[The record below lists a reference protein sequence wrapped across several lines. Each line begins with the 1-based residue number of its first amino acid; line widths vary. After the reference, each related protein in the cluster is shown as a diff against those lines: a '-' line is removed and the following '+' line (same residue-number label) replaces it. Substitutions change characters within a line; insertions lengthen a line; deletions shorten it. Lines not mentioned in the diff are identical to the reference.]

1 MNKIDY
7 LFETSWEICNKVG
20 GIHTVLSTKAFTTVE
35 HFHNNYIC
43 IGPDVS
49 KESGGNDEF
58 IEDNALYKNWHEQ
71 AQKEGLRI
79 RIGRWNISGQ
89 PIVIL
94 VDFTPYFEKKNEI
107 FTNLWLR
114 YKLDSISGS
123 WDYIEPALFG
133 YAAGKVIESFY
144 QFHCTAADRIVAHFH
159 EWMTGTGILYLES
172 HTPQIATVFTT
183 HATAL
188 GRCIAGNGMP
198 LYGNMA
204 QYNPVESAQRFGI
217 RSKFSLE
224 SLSAQTADAY
234 STVSDITNRECAAFF
249 GKPADV
255 VTINGFENNFVP
267 QGKSYDEKR
276 QAARQ
281 KLIGV
286 ASALL
291 QQPIANDALLVI
303 NSGRYEFHNKGID
316 LFIQALAEL
325 RTQDDDREVVAF
337 IAVPAGTSGIREELV
352 QKLQRGDTFSDGS
365 QARLRDYATHP
376 LMEPAHDPIIRKLN
390 ELNIDNAPDSK
401 IKVVFVPVYLNGH
414 DGIFNLSYYDL
425 LIGFDLSVFPS
436 YYEPW
441 GYTPLESVAF
451 GIPTITTSL
460 AGFGIWA
467 RDNFGQQHSAFVI
480 ERTDDNDQEVSQN
493 IAQGIAH
500 ILRCNEQ
507 ERQQLSD
514 KACEIAQQALWKNLY
529 TNYLKLY
536 DMATQKSDQR
546 YEQYRDKTASISLFT
561 DKKKADEPKWTKYNI
576 KSNLPDNLKK
586 LNELAYNL
594 WWSWNYEARELF
606 IEIASE
612 EKWHE
617 YNENP
622 VHILQILPLERLNQ
636 FSNDPIFVEK
646 LDKIYNAF
654 RTYMDVKRPD
664 TDKIAYFSM
673 EFGISNELKIF
684 SGGLGMLAGDYL
696 KEASDCNVN
705 MIGIGL
711 LYRYGYFTQ
720 QISHFGDQI
729 NLYPAQSFSK
739 LPLFPLKDENGN
751 WKTISIALPGRKM
764 YARIWRVNV
773 GRIPLFLMDTDF
785 DDNQPCDRNVTH
797 TLYGGDIENRLK
809 QEILLGIGGV
819 RMLQLMQEKP
829 DLYHLN
835 EGHAAF
841 LTLERLRAIME
852 ERHVP
857 FLTAYELVRASSLY
871 TTHTPVAAGHDAFS
885 EDLMRTYFSTYPSYV
900 GISWQAFMGLGR
912 KNMEA
917 TGDKFSMSILACN
930 LSQEING
937 VSRIHGRVSRE
948 MFQMLYEGHFTNEL
962 HIDYVTNGVHYPT
975 WAHKR
980 WQQFHLKLF
989 GEQFINDRSNP
1000 QIWEKIYEA
1009 ADSDLWR
1016 IKDDLR
1022 HEMIDAIKV
1031 MLEKDMKRRNESP
1044 ALIVNT
1050 LKTIRSDVLTI
1061 GFARRFA
1068 TYKRAHLLFSNEEK
1082 LKAIVNNAE
1091 RPIQFL
1097 FAGKAHPHDKAGQD
1111 LIKRII
1117 EFSRKPDFIGK
1128 IIFIENY
1135 DMILAKKLISGCDV
1149 WLNTPTRPL
1158 EASGTSGEKAIMNG
1172 VLNCSVL
1179 DGWWA
1184 EGYVE
1189 DAGWAIN
1196 EQITYTDNRLQDEL
1210 DAATLY
1216 SIFEDEIAPVFYDR
1230 NEQGIPSGWTRMMK
1244 NCFAKISP
1252 HFTMKRQLDD
1262 YYRKFYNKLGE
1273 RTRKLTQN
1281 NMEKLSG
1288 LVRWKEKV
1296 LTGWDNIAVAHLEMP
1311 EPRDGSL
1318 FLGDQIDIKADIK
1331 LGNLNP
1337 EDVKIELV
1345 VVNADHESA
1354 GLFAKF
1360 PFTCVG
1366 HNKGVSHFEC
1376 RINAEFAG
1384 MWNLAVRMIPQHPLL
1399 PHDMDFNLVKWL

>member
-58 IEDNALYKNWHEQ
+58 IEDNALYKNWREQ

-79 RIGRWNISGQ
+79 RLGRWNISGQ
-89 PIVIL
+89 PVVIL
-94 VDFTPYFEKKNEI
+94 VDFTPYFEKKNDI
-107 FTNLWLR
+107 FTNFWLR

-159 EWMTGTGILYLES
+159 EWMTGTGILYLNS
-172 HTPQIATVFTT
+172 NTPQIATVFTT

-204 QYNPVESAQRFGI
+204 QYEPVESANRFGI

-234 STVSDITNRECAAFF
+234 STVSDITNKECAAFF

-276 QAARQ
+276 QVARQ
-281 KLIGV
+281 KLISV

-291 QQPIANDALLVI
+291 QQPISKDALLVI

-316 LFIQALAEL
+316 LFIQSLAEL
-325 RTQDDDREVVAF
+325 RTTNDDREVVAF

-414 DGIFNLSYYDL
+414 DGIFNMSYYDL

-480 ERTDDNDQEVSQN
+480 ERTDDNDQEVSQS

-500 ILRCNEQ
+500 ILRCNDQ

-514 KACEIAQQALWKNLY
+514 KAREIAQQALWKNLY

-536 DMATQKSDQR
+536 DMATQQSDQR
-546 YEQYRDKTASISLFT
+546 YEQYQDKTASLSLFT
-561 DKKKADEPKWTKYNI
+561 DKKKADEPKWTKYNV

-586 LNELAYNL
+586 LNDLAYNL

-606 IEIASE
+606 IEIAGE

-622 VHILQILPLERLNQ
+622 VHILQILPLDRLNQ
-636 FSNDPIFVEK
+636 FSNDPLFVEK
-646 LDKIYNAF
+646 LDKVYSAF
-654 RTYMDVKRPD
+654 RAYMDVKRPD

-720 QISHFGDQI
+720 QISHLGDQI

-751 WKTISIALPGRKM
+751 WKTISIALPGRKL

-773 GRIPLFLMDTDF
+773 GRIPLYLMDTDF
-785 DDNQPCDRNVTH
+785 NDNQPCDRNVTH

-819 RMLQLMQEKP
+819 RMLQLLQEKP
-829 DLYHLN
+829 DLYHMN

-841 LTLERLRAIME
+841 LALERLRATME
-852 ERHVP
+852 EKHVP

-871 TTHTPVAAGHDAFS
+871 TTHTPVAAGHDAFN

-912 KNMEA
+912 KNIEA

-980 WQQFHLKLF
+980 WQQFHTKLF
-989 GEQFINDRSNP
+989 GELFISDRSNP

-1009 ADSDLWR
+1009 DDSDLWR

-1022 HEMIDAIKV
+1022 HEMIEAIKV

-1050 LKTIRSDVLTI
+1050 LKAIRSDVLTI

-1082 LKAIVNNAE
+1082 LKSIVNNPTH
-1091 RPIQFL
+1091 PIQFL

-1117 EFSRKPDFIGK
+1117 EFSRKPAFIGK

-1230 NEQGIPSGWTRMMK
+1230 NERNIPMGWTRMMK

-1273 RTRKLTQN
+1273 RTHLLTQN
-1281 NMEKLSG
+1281 KLEKLNS

-1296 LTGWDNIAVAHLEMP
+1296 LTGWDNITVANLEMP
-1311 EPRDGSL
+1311 NANEGSL
-1318 FLGDQIDIKADIK
+1318 FLGDSICVRADIK

-1345 VVNADHESA
+1345 IVNADHEAA

-1360 PFTCVG
+1360 PFAFVG
-1366 HNKGVSHFEC
+1366 HDKGVSRFEC
-1376 RINAEFAG
+1376 RTNAEFAG
-1384 MWNLAVRMIPQHPLL
+1384 MWKLAVRMIPQHPLL